1 MAKRITIDPI
11 TRIEGHLRIDVEV
24 DNNAVSNAWASCTMW
39 RGIEKILRGRD
50 PRDAWLFTQRF
61 CGVCTTV
68 HAMASVRSVEDALKL
83 EIPLN
88 AQYIRNL
95 ILIAHA
101 LHDHIV
107 HFYQLSAL
115 DWVDVLQIPKAD
127 PAATSKLAESLS
139 PWTRNSRNELKAAQ
153 DRVKAVASSGQLGIF
168 ANGYWGHPAM
178 QLSPEVNLL
187 AFSHYVQALEYQRKA
202 LQVVGILG
210 SKTPHIQNLTVGG
223 VANAIDLDSQS
234 ALGMDQ
240 LEMIR
245 TLLAEVVQF
254 VQQVY
259 FVDVCAVAAM
269 YPEWFK
275 IGSGV
280 QNYLA
285 VPDLPLDSRGS
296 AYDLPGG
303 YIRDGNLGGSEGIQD
318 RCRIRFSGKSV
329 TEDVMHAY
337 YQGDKPLH
345 PWEGET
351 EPDVHRMGW
360 RAEIFLGEGSS
371 LQRRTHAG
379 WAAGAGAGRLCAGTS
394 ADAQVH
400 RSGDRKDCRDRRRSR
415 HSGCIALHAGT
426 SRGSRDS
433 RLHAGGTGA
442 EALAVAGRQ
451 HLEGRLHGSQ
461 PAGVADRMKC
471 EGVGTHEAPRGTLS
485 HWVVIKDE
493 KIKNYQAVV
502 PSTWNAS
509 PRDQVGSA
517 WSVRS
522 VAAAHAAGPARGT
535 ARGPADGAFVRS
547 VHGVRMSRVRSV
559 GPKDRRGEDPVRT
572 SAHWR
577 NRQRPAGRRRRG
589 TVRGAA
595 ARVAV

>member
-11 TRIEGHLRIDVEV
+11 TRIEGYLRIDVEV

-68 HAMASVRSVEDALKL
+68 HAMASVRSVEDALNL

-115 DWVDVLQIPKAD
+115 DWVDVLQIPKAGSGSD
-127 PAATSKLAESLS
+127 FEIGGNHFALDQKFAQRAQGSA
-139 PWTRNSRNELKAAQ
+139 SRVN
-153 DRVKAVASSGQLGIF
+153 AVASSGQLGIF

-178 QLSPEVNLL
+178 KLPPNINLL

-202 LQVVGILG
+202 LQVVAILG

-234 ALGMDQ
+234 ALGMDK

-245 TLLAEVVQF
+245 TLLTEVTQF

-269 YPEWFK
+269 YPEWFS

-280 QNYLA
+280 KNYLA

-303 YIRDGNLGGSEGIQD
+303 YIHAGDLGNVKKFQTAADPSFRQ
-318 RCRIRFSGKSV
+318 SV

-337 YQGDKPLH
+337 YKGDKPLH
-345 PWEGET
+345 PWAGET
-351 EPDVHRMGW
+351 VPAFTSWDGEQKYSWVKAPRYNGEP
-360 RAEIFLGEGSS
+360 
-371 LQRRTHAG
+371 
-379 WAAGAGAGRLCAGTS
+379 
-394 ADAQVH
+394 AQVGPLAQVLIGYAQGH
-400 RSGDRKDCRDRRRSR
+400 PLTRKYTDLAIDKVAAIGGPRATTA
-415 HSGCIALHAGT
+415 ALHSTLGRHAARAIRACMLAELAQKHLQLLWTTSPRAITACTT
-426 SRGSRDS
+426 SRCS
-433 RLHAGGTGA
+433 H
-442 EALAVAGRQ
+442 
-451 HLEGRLHGSQ
+451 
-461 PAGVADRMKC
+461 RMKC
-471 EGVGTHEAPRGTLS
+471 KASAPTKLRAGRCRTGSSSKTKRSGIIRRWFHPHGMRARAIAPEPMVPTRLRCCTRRWLVPKNLWKSCAPCTHSIPAWR
-485 HWVVIKDE
+485 
-493 KIKNYQAVV
+493 V
-502 PSTWNAS
+502 PVMHSIHLAERLEWQKSYEIST
-509 PRDQVGSA
+509 
-517 WSVRS
+517 
-522 VAAAHAAGPARGT
+522 
-535 ARGPADGAFVRS
+535 
-547 VHGVRMSRVRSV
+547 
-559 GPKDRRGEDPVRT
+559 
-572 SAHWR
+572 HWR
-577 NRQRPAGRRRRG
+577 NR
-589 TVRGAA
+589 
-595 ARVAV
+595 